1 MKKVRRTWGIYEVLN
16 YGPGWKLKRLIINPK
31 SVSSIQRHF
40 KRAEFWWYVR
50 SKKKEYI
57 PIGMWHQ
64 LKNYSDKPDYR
75 VTSWFKVYRRRYR
88 KKKLIN
94 MST

>member
-50 SKKKEYI
+50 SKKKEYV

-64 LKNYSDKPDYR
+64 LKNYSDKPLEIIELQVGLKCEEKDIE
-75 VTSWFKVYRRRYR
+75 R
-88 KKKLIN
+88 K
-94 MST
+94 S